1 MDFRRKAAKLE
12 VPKLLIREERPCQ
25 ADSASNSIDESR
37 GGGPLMQ
44 LMSRLTALDGD
55 FPCGRSL
62 RDSLLRVD
70 GLTDQRDESHDL
82 KKPAHRDAGEL

>member
-25 ADSASNSIDESR
+25 ADSAGNSIDESR
-37 GGGPLMQ
+37 GGPLMQ

-70 GLTDQRDESHDL
+70 GLTDQRDEFHDL